1 MKPKTKNTLIIV
13 AALAIVALIVWLLF
27 FRKKEWEKILDRLE
41 IDEIVKDQ
49 IRAEAKRLDSDP
61 EQKKLIE
68 AEAAGVNETYDRWL
82 IMTAAM
88 NLRYPVQTNNF
99 GQIIIN
105 PKN

>member
-1 MKPKTKNTLIIV
+1 MIIV
-13 AALAIVALIVWLLF
+13 AAVIAIAVIVYFVFIQKKWERILNNLDIDKAVKQEIRTEARRIEASAEL
-27 FRKKEWEKILDRLE
+27 RKK
-41 IDEIVKDQ
+41 V
-49 IRAEAKRLDSDP
+49 
-61 EQKKLIE
+61 E
-68 AEAAGVNETYDRWL
+68 AEAADVGETYDRWL

>member
-1 MKPKTKNTLIIV
+1 MKPKTKKTMIIV
-13 AALAIVALIVWLLF
+13 AAVIAIAVIVYFVFIQKKWERILNNLDIDKAVKQEIRTEARRIEASAEL
-27 FRKKEWEKILDRLE
+27 RKK
-41 IDEIVKDQ
+41 V
-49 IRAEAKRLDSDP
+49 
-61 EQKKLIE
+61 E
-68 AEAAGVNETYDRWL
+68 AEAADVGETYDRWL